1 MAKTKPA
8 RHPTKFTD
16 DILAIIDELLG
27 DAETV
32 LDPFAGVG
40 KIHDL
45 SNRHTTGV
53 EIEPEWANQHPDTIV
68 GDALSLPFIDN
79 EFDAIAT
86 SPTYGNRMADHH
98 NAKDGSKR
106 VTYKHY
112 LGHDLDENNS
122 GRMQWGDQYREFHE
136 AAWKEA
142 DRVCKGLMVL
152 NLSDHVRKGKVMHV
166 VRFHTGVLGNLGYFI
181 KQMEWV
187 DTPRMKFGANR
198 DLRVSNEFV
207 IAFRK

>member
-1 MAKTKPA
+1 MTKKKPA
-8 RHPTKFTD
+8 RHPTKFPD
-16 DILAIIDELLG
+16 NILAIIDELLG

-53 EIEPEWANQHPDTIV
+53 EIEPEWALQRPETIV
-68 GDALSLPFIDN
+68 GDALNLPFPDQH
-79 EFDAIAT
+79 FDAIAT

-98 NAKDGSKR
+98 NARDGSRR
-106 VTYKHY
+106 VTYKHF
-112 LGHDLDENNS
+112 LGRDLDVNNS
-122 GRMQWGDQYREFHE
+122 GRMQWGDEYREFHE
-136 AAWKEA
+136 AAWIEA
-142 DRVCKGLMVL
+142 DRVCRGFMVL
-152 NLSDHVRKGKVMHV
+152 SLSDHVRKGKVMHV
-166 VRFHTGVLGNLGYFI
+166 TRFHQRVLKGLGYFI
-181 KQMEWV
+181 TDIRWV

-207 IAFRK
+207 IAFQR